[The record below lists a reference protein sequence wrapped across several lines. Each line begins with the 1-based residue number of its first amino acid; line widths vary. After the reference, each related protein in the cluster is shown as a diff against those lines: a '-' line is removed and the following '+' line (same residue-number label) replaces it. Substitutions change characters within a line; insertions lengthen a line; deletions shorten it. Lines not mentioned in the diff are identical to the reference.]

1 LHEDSGTTQIEGGV
15 RINLPLFLH
24 AQSRINREELKPLSL
39 EAVLVGKCG
48 DAFFYNSEPT
58 VLWRSSL
65 LSQSDPLLEMAATNN
80 AGGGG
85 AHRENVWSFVS
96 DVSTGDEDHTLDDD
110 FNENDR
116 IFDTALKQGASF
128 MQFPFSFKIPNTL
141 PPSISPSPSSYVVE
155 SSCPQC
161 TVSLDQQ
168 NGIEKPGL
176 VKYPQYEVMAML
188 SFESFAVSAYQV
200 VSAGIPVT
208 RGVED
213 DVVFSELTKGEGT
226 LGAGAFRYKYWDA
239 PKYSVLNSQTK
250 FDFKLQLTSAATDL
264 SKIESVSMRPVYR
277 YKHITAPEAP
287 TQQTSHLY
295 TPFQS
300 TTQFPIRTI
309 NLSPTT
315 FTSTTIPITLPT
327 LPFPYPSAKNLG
339 AWTLENALE
348 VAITY
353 RNPTN
358 PVGSLSRIMKPPH
371 NHAVHH
377 AEGGYIQQAEGTR
390 TAFLCIPVQVVH
402 PYTPSPASPLK
413 TADERQDLEALM
425 DRVEAS
431 GVTAGGTV
439 SCLFSAKK
447 LVRIGLRDWVDA
459 GRDDEISVVPGA
471 SGYMEE
477 ESGVAAY
484 RSDAKPKMTGPVGV
498 APPIPPVPTPPTSIP
513 TSTTSPAV
521 TSPVIP
527 TRGISAITVP
537 AELNAPSIPARNTSS
552 IGGVSK
558 ALSKDKNR
566 KSIASSLNL
575 TEITASTPIVIPKRA
590 QSQPRKIFLDGK
602 SGVGGAGLLPLT
614 RGIGPG
620 GPGVRGVGVNAARN
634 GPLPP
639 LPPGQQAL
647 PQVMASRNSM
657 LSDANTVSTNVNS
670 QWGSGIPGSINR
682 EQFEAA
688 SIGSS
693 EEDIVASIL
702 DSNAYGDEEEFFSTN
717 GADDSHISF
726 HDNNED
732 QYGAPPQKKQVTFNE
747 TLEMFSA
754 KSVAWTDST
763 ISDYDPNNQQQQR
776 RRHHHQLRHCHD
788 DLNNGGEQ
796 GRPLGETTWAD
807 SDATLAPAPLSTESG
822 ATSAAK
828 LNYKPAHVSPAGSS
842 TLDSPDFAVF
852 GLAPLSNDSLPSAG
866 DATTENNNCNDD
878 EDDSDP
884 LPEMMYVTDELG
896 NILTLKDPGTW
907 NKWLTKNC
915 PTVPKDRLGRS
926 LCPWLVGRNLFE
938 YIDDEKVASFTRHII
953 YMLGTSQQENFK

>member
-1 LHEDSGTTQIEGGV
+1 
-15 RINLPLFLH
+15 
-24 AQSRINREELKPLSL
+24 
-39 EAVLVGKCG
+39 
-48 DAFFYNSEPT
+48 
-58 VLWRSSL
+58 
-65 LSQSDPLLEMAATNN
+65 MAATNN

-85 AHRENVWSFVS
+85 THRENVWSFVS

-141 PPSISPSPSSYVVE
+141 PPSISPSPSAYVVE

-161 TVSLDQQ
+161 TVLLDQQ

-477 ESGVAAY
+477 EFGVAAY

-513 TSTTSPAV
+513 TSATSPAV

-639 LPPGQQAL
+639 LPPGQQAI
-647 PQVMASRNSM
+647 PQVMASRSSM

-726 HDNNED
+726 HDNNGD

-763 ISDYDPNNQQQQR
+763 ISDYDPNNV
-776 RRHHHQLRHCHD
+776 
-788 DLNNGGEQ
+788 NNRTSFAGNKVRTTSMLGPSPAAAAAVAAAASSPTTPPPSIPVSTSPSPAGMTAEEAARLAQEFTNRMSLTTQVEQEILFHTPSNEERGVSIEYGEPSGSMIPGGRGVISGPGGGGGSGAGDF
-796 GRPLGETTWAD
+796 GRPLRYASVPRHLVDGKGPANAGAGG
-807 SDATLAPAPLSTESG
+807 SVPGPGNMRPGPAPGGGGLLSRMVGNVRQAVTGVGGGVGGGVASGSPSLVQQGNRNPVQERSG
-822 ATSAAK
+822 AGGSMGGVSVPGSPPLGGDRSASASPVAQQKGPVVIAPRTS
-828 LNYKPAHVSPAGSS
+828 
-842 TLDSPDFAVF
+842 
-852 GLAPLSNDSLPSAG
+852 SARW
-866 DATTENNNCNDD
+866 TE
-878 EDDSDP
+878 
-884 LPEMMYVTDELG
+884 
-896 NILTLKDPGTW
+896 
-907 NKWLTKNC
+907 
-915 PTVPKDRLGRS
+915 
-926 LCPWLVGRNLFE
+926 
-938 YIDDEKVASFTRHII
+938 
-953 YMLGTSQQENFK
+953 